1 MEDTIEQKNSNDLA
15 PAVELES
22 FPVTSDAVEDSD
34 TIPPSKV
41 LLHRP
46 QVRTSHHLL
55 HQMSIT
61 NKLHLL
67 IVILVGVTDLL
78 NVIILNYQNL

>member
-1 MEDTIEQKNSNDLA
+1 MVEVKGEQVWKRHIDQLREVGDTPVEDTIEQKNSNDLA

-34 TIPPSKV
+34 TIPPSEV

-46 QVRTSHHLL
+46 RVRTSHHL
-55 HQMSIT
+55 
-61 NKLHLL
+61 
-67 IVILVGVTDLL
+67 
-78 NVIILNYQNL
+78 